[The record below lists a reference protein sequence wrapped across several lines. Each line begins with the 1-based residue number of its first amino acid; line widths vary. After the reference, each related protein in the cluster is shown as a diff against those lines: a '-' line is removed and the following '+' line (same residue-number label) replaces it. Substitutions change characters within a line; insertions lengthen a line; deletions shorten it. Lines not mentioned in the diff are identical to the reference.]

1 MADLAS
7 PSLPALAPGAVD
19 TAADL
24 ALIYDT
30 SVSDLRKI
38 AVVDLLSLAPS
49 SPSSLWN
56 GLPATD
62 LTATGVQTTSYA
74 AGATITPGQVV
85 FLGAAGKWLH
95 SDADAVATSG
105 GMLGIALESKTDTQ
119 PLKVL
124 LVGFMRNDAWGWTP
138 GATVYLGVTAASVT
152 PTPPTTTDSVT
163 RVLGWATAAKVI
175 WFAPSPDYLTHV

>member
-1 MADLAS
+1 MADLT
-7 PSLPALAPGAVD
+7 PPALGALTPATVD

-24 ALIYDT
+24 ALVWDT
-30 SVSDLRKI
+30 SGGGLGKMT
-38 AVVDLLSLAPS
+38 VVDLLSLAPS

-62 LTATGVQTTSYA
+62 LTATGVQTASYQ
-74 AGATITPGQVV
+74 AGATITPGQIVY
-85 FLGAAGKWLH
+85 LGAAGKWLH

-105 GMLGIALESKTDTQ
+105 GLLGVALESKTDTQ

-124 LVGFMRNDAWGWTP
+124 LVGFMRNDAWAWTP
-138 GATVYLGVTAASVT
+138 GATVYLDSAVAALTV
-152 PTPPTTTDSVT
+152 TPPTAPDSVT
-163 RVLGWATAAKVI
+163 RVVGWATTADVI